1 MGEYI
6 TIYQYQRQQQRKHLE
21 EKERQLQIVSRDRED
36 LKAKLSQLQHLV
48 TSFVQDGPKVD
59 NHSVPQQ
66 LQQQRRRQ
74 ELQQNVERVGPQLN
88 GAASSDNG
96 QLLFLLLLLDKQKS
110 IPWLNE
116 CIISRS
122 FKS

>member
-66 LQQQRRRQ
+66 
-74 ELQQNVERVGPQLN
+74 NVERVGPQLN

-96 QLLFLLLLLDKQKS
+96 QLLFLLLDKQKS